1 MDDAIFMPGSDGA
14 AIDFGVKSVLS
25 AISTGFSV
33 LHRKCIGKS

>member
-1 MDDAIFMPGSDGA
+1 LPGRDAA

-33 LHRKCIGKS
+33 LHRKCTGKS